1 MNQFMASSAIRFAGA
16 SAIQSDQVAAS
27 TATPP
32 PTAEKAAARRMDVV
46 TNAGNR
52 AVLLQRDIA
61 PGEPPPVSLPLLGSR
76 TGNLFSDRVDPMLH
90 WYLAGFQL
98 HDDIDPGFAFDAS
111 QSGQDEGGNPFYT
124 AQLRLTM
131 RKLQPSDVDDFSK
144 ANPTATLREIP
155 LAEMTAVL
163 TSFYTDEVG
172 QAKQRDV
179 IGTVKDNGDGNLLL
193 TFSPIMGLSVLGLY
207 QDLTV
212 FGKTQI
218 KLSASYQAWAPQ
230 NQLTFVRPQL
240 ALLSATAQRPVSVA
254 PDTRTRLFSPV
265 ALQTIRL
272 ADPQPSVPLV
282 QTRQMC
288 ESLLPLA
295 LKYHQDGYQLKYT
308 VSTDQIPNR
317 VIRDANDLRDFTRGG
332 SEFRELKALGDIGQ
346 RYPTLSRAYVGS
358 FSRTIV
364 VIPDHYSIVRTRIGC
379 AAVCMALVDSAASNG
394 SKCKFEFDFTVA
406 PEVSRIEFLQF
417 AQEISH
423 NPDLKDYKL
432 KFPDFLQDGL
442 PSNLQ
447 TAFKSSAQFSAGS
460 DAHTFM
466 VSVCIQDE
474 GTQTPSVANANLFIM
489 QLCSNIGAG
498 LIGSLNLKL
507 DDGYSMPVPSTL
519 VLNFAHTT
527 GSDELDLQL
536 DEASAQIKLSNQSPL
551 DLQVSRYAFISAS
564 AITVAAEPLHL
575 PAGAAVS
582 ISLPAEHADL
592 SLAEDAQLI
601 LPAPMMKA
609 DVAKFLNFQT
619 ADVQETQYVIAIDA
633 GSVNFNK
640 YDSIV
645 ASITFATLPA
655 VVPQVLT
662 LTKHIHAD
670 STHIVIPLENAVFS
684 LPGEVDLT
692 IKFSD
697 GTTADLKFTLQNDF
711 TAQPVLVL
719 LQSDI
724 DQNMTGRV

>member
-1 MNQFMASSAIRFAGA
+1 MNQFMASSAVRFAGA
-16 SAIQSDQVAAS
+16 SAIRSEAVAAS
-27 TATPP
+27 NSMPPAAENTA
-32 PTAEKAAARRMDVV
+32 AKRIDVV
-46 TNAGNR
+46 ANTSNR
-52 AVLLQRDIA
+52 AALLQMTVA
-61 PGEPPPVSLPLLGSR
+61 PSEPPPVSLPLLSSR
-76 TGNLFSDRVDPMLH
+76 TGNLFADRVDPTLH

-98 HDDIDPGFAFDAS
+98 RDDIDPGFAFAAS

-131 RKLQPSDVDDFSK
+131 HKLQPSDVGDFSK
-144 ANPTATLREIP
+144 ANPAATLREIP
-155 LAEMTAVL
+155 LAEMTAIL
-163 TSFYTDEVG
+163 TSFYTDEEG

-193 TFSPIMGLSVLGLY
+193 TFTPIMGLSVLGLY

-230 NQLTFVRPQL
+230 NQMTFVRPQL
-240 ALLSATAQRPVSVA
+240 ALLSATVQQPMRAA
-254 PDTRTRLFSPV
+254 PDTRMRLFSPL
-265 ALQTIRL
+265 ALQTTRPV
-272 ADPQPSVPLV
+272 DPQPGVPLI
-282 QTRQMC
+282 QTRQLC
-288 ESLLPLA
+288 ENLLPLA
-295 LKYHQDGYQLKYT
+295 LKYRQDGYQLKYT

-364 VIPDHYSIVRTRIGC
+364 VIPDHYSIVRSRIGC

-417 AQEISH
+417 AQEISN

-460 DAHTFM
+460 DAHTFI
-466 VSVCIQDE
+466 VSVSIQDE
-474 GTQTPSVANANLFIM
+474 GAQTPSVANANLFIM

-498 LIGSLNLKL
+498 LIGTLNLKL
-507 DDGYSMPVPSTL
+507 DDGYSMPVPSIL

-527 GSDELDLQL
+527 GSDELNFQI

-551 DLQVSRYAFISAS
+551 DLQLARYAFVSAS
-564 AITVAAEPLHL
+564 SITVASVPLHL

-582 ISLPAEHADL
+582 IPLPAEHADL

-609 DVAKFLNFQT
+609 DVARFLNFQT

-633 GSVNFNK
+633 GSVTFNK

-655 VVPQVLT
+655 VAPQVLT
-662 LTKHIHAD
+662 LSKHIHAD

-697 GTTADLKFTLQNDF
+697 GTTPDLKFTLQNDF

-724 DQNMTGRV
+724 DQNMAGHV

>member
-1 MNQFMASSAIRFAGA
+1 MNQFVAGSAVRFAGA
-16 SAIQSDQVAAS
+16 SSIQSSQAAAS
-27 TATPP
+27 NAAPP
-32 PTAEKAAARRMDVV
+32 ASENPAPKRIDGVANVA
-46 TNAGNR
+46 NR

-61 PGEPPPVSLPLLGSR
+61 PSEPPPVSLPLLGSR
-76 TGNLFSDRVDPMLH
+76 TGNLFADRVDPTLH
-90 WYLAGFQL
+90 WYLASFLL
-98 HDDIDPGFAFDAS
+98 HQDIDPGFAFRAS
-111 QSGQDEGGNPFYT
+111 QSGQDESGNPFYT
-124 AQLRLTM
+124 AQLCLT
-131 RKLQPSDVDDFSK
+131 LQKSQPGEVGDFSK
-144 ANPTATLREIP
+144 ANPAATLREIP
-155 LAEMTAVL
+155 LAEMTAML
-163 TSFYTDEVG
+163 SSFYTDEAG
-172 QAKQRDV
+172 QTKQRDI
-179 IGTVKDNGDGNLLL
+179 IGTVRDNGDGNLLL
-193 TFSPIMGLSVLGLY
+193 TFTPIMGVSVLGLY

-230 NQLTFVRPQL
+230 DQLTFVRPQL
-240 ALLSATAQRPVSVA
+240 ALLSATAQPPVSVV
-254 PDTRTRLFSPV
+254 PVMRMRLFTPV
-265 ALQTIRL
+265 ALQATRL

-282 QTRQMC
+282 QTREVC
-288 ESLLPLA
+288 ENLLPLA
-295 LKYHQDGYQLKYT
+295 LKYRQDGYQLKYT

-317 VIRDANDLRDFTRGG
+317 VIRDANDLRDFAHGG
-332 SEFRELKALGDIGQ
+332 SEFSELKALGDIGLK
-346 RYPTLSRAYVGS
+346 YPTLSRAYVGS

-364 VIPDHYSIVRTRIGC
+364 VIPDHYSIVRSRIGC

-394 SKCKFEFDFTVA
+394 SQCKFEFDFTVA

-417 AQEISH
+417 AQEISR

-432 KFPDFLQDGL
+432 KFPDFLQDNL

-447 TAFKSSAQFSAGS
+447 TVFKSRAQFLAGS
-460 DAHTFM
+460 DPHTFV
-466 VSVCIQDE
+466 VSVSIQDD

-489 QLCSNIGAG
+489 QLCANIGAG

-507 DDGYSMPVPSTL
+507 DDGYSIPVPSTL

-527 GSDELDLQL
+527 GTDELDVQI
-536 DEASAQIKLSNQSPL
+536 DEASAQIRLSNQSPL
-551 DLQVSRYAFISAS
+551 DLQVARYALVSAA
-564 AITVAAEPLHL
+564 AITLAASPLHM

-582 ISLPAEHADL
+582 IPLPAEHADL
-592 SLAEDAQLI
+592 SFAADAQLI
-601 LPAPMMKA
+601 LPTPMTKA
-609 DVAKFLNFQT
+609 DITKFLNFQT

-640 YDSIV
+640 LDSIV

-684 LPGEVDLT
+684 LPGEVNLT

-697 GTTADLKFTLQNDF
+697 GATADLKFTLQNDF
-711 TAQPVLVL
+711 TAQPVLLL

-724 DQNMTGRV
+724 DKNMASQV